1 MSLHKYT
8 IMESSNLQ
16 LFQAGFDVIGEHNS
30 NTQSPESG
38 NVFVALQCVG
48 AVTPGTTAFE
58 SQFVQI
64 ESATSQIGDDLGAVF
79 LRPGDVIYGRF
90 TGVVNHT
97 NSNATLLGYRGP
109 S

>member
-1 MSLHKYT
+1 MSIHKYT
-8 IMESSNLQ
+8 SMESSNLQ
-16 LFQAGFDVIGEHNS
+16 LFQAGFDVVAEHNS
-30 NTQSPESG
+30 NTQSPEEG

-58 SQFVQI
+58 AQFVQI
-64 ESATSQIGDDLGAVF
+64 SSATSQIGDNLGAVF
-79 LRPGDVIYGRF
+79 LRPGDIIYGRF